1 MSKHAISRFVAVLVG
16 AAVLFG
22 LEQGLGLQLYI
33 AIPVGA
39 LAYVVTLVALRLAL
53 GADARAK

>member
-22 LEQGLGLQLYI
+22 IEQGLGLQFYI
-33 AIPVGA
+33 AIPVGVV
-39 LAYVVTLVALRLAL
+39 AYVVTLVALGLAL
-53 GADARAK
+53 GVDARAK

>member
-1 MSKHAISRFVAVLVG
+1 VNRQAIGRIISVLVG

-33 AIPVGA
+33 AIP
-39 LAYVVTLVALRLAL
+39 LAVVAYLAIKVAFGLLW
-53 GADARAK
+53 GADDKAT

>member
-1 MSKHAISRFVAVLVG
+1 MSKHAISRIVAVLVG

-22 LEQGLGLQLYI
+22 FEQGLGLQIYI
-33 AIPVGA
+33 AIPLGV
-39 LAYVVTLVALRLAL
+39 LAYIVTLVALGLAL